1 MVRKLAAVDAYIDK
15 AAPFAQP
22 ILRHF
27 RALVHAQCPDAG
39 EAIKWGM
46 PHFVGNGILC
56 YMAAF
61 KQHCAFGFRFAG
73 KIVGDSAAAQDAMGQ
88 FGRITALKD
97 LPGDAQLRRFL
108 KQALELDRNGTPTP
122 NPARKARRLVVPA
135 DLRKALA
142 ANKAAQKHFDA
153 FSASARNEYI
163 SWITEAKQAA
173 TRARRL
179 ATTLEWVAEGRHR
192 NWQYM
197 QSRKVAKR

>member
-15 AAPFAQP
+15 SAPFAQP

-27 RALVHAQCPDAG
+27 RALVHVQCPDAE

-61 KQHCAFGFRFAG
+61 KQHCAFGFRYAK
-73 KIVGDSAAAQDAMGQ
+73 KIVGDSATAQEAMGQ
-88 FGRITALKD
+88 FGRITSLRE
-97 LPGDAQLRRFL
+97 LPSDAQLKRFL
-108 KQALELDRNGTPTP
+108 KQAVELDRDGTPTP
-122 NPARKARRLVVPA
+122 NPARKAKRLPVPA
-135 DLRKALA
+135 DLRKALT
-142 ANKAAQKHFDA
+142 ANKVVQQYFDA
-153 FSASARNEYI
+153 FSPSTRNDYI
-163 SWITEAKQAA
+163 EWITEAKQAA

-179 ATTLEWVAEGRHR
+179 ATTLEWVAEGKHR

-197 QSRKVAKR
+197 NKVAAKKK